1 MLLGVA
7 AEASLF
13 LVVGDWSRGRAQITT
28 EFPHEAEVC
37 CQWQWQPVVEVLWD
51 VLLPACSPYT
61 TRTRQR
67 VTLALSAPCCLLSF
81 TFPMESHTE
90 TTLIPSCLCI
100 SAQF

>member
-1 MLLGVA
+1 MLLGAA
-7 AEASLF
+7 AEVSLF
-13 LVVGDWSRGRAQITT
+13 LVVGDWCRGRAQITSG
-28 EFPHEAEVC
+28 FPHETEIC

-51 VLLPACSPYT
+51 VLLPACSPCT

-67 VTLALSAPCCLLSF
+67 VTLALSAPCF
-81 TFPMESHTE
+81 TFPMEPHTE